1 MAAKKTAKK
10 TSPKTSGATPID
22 RIVDAGLEEA
32 AAVGWAHVTM
42 EAVAARADLALG
54 EVLLEVSNKTGVL
67 LAFLKRID
75 ARTLGPVKRID
86 SADSARD
93 RLFEIVMR
101 RFDAL
106 NDKCEGA
113 RAIVTGVSRDP
124 AAALAALCKLERS
137 FAAML
142 EAAGISS
149 SGLVGLARIQG
160 FKAVLAVTLRAWMTD
175 DSADLAKTMAAL
187 DRALNRAEKLA
198 GFAKF
203 RGRRQEQTETV

>member
-1 MAAKKTAKK
+1 MAAKKSAKK
-10 TSPKTSGATPID
+10 SSPKAG
-22 RIVDAGLEEA
+22 AGLPFDPIVAAGLDEA
-32 AAVGWAHVTM
+32 AAMGWSHVTM
-42 EAVAARADLALG
+42 EAVAARAGLGLG
-54 EVLLEVSNKTGVL
+54 EVLLDVPNKTCLL
-67 LAFLKRID
+67 LAFLKHLD

-86 SADSARD
+86 PADSTRD

-106 NDKCEGA
+106 NEKREGA
-113 RAIVTGVSRDP
+113 RAVVSGVSRDP
-124 AAALAALCKLERS
+124 AAALAAACRLERS
-137 FAAML
+137 LAAML

-149 SGLVGLARIQG
+149 SGLVGLVRRQG

-198 GFAKF
+198 GLATF
-203 RGRRQEQTETV
+203 RGRRSEQAEA